1 MSETRMAS
9 TSTPGQGGRCLLKEL
24 ITDDEFECY
33 VPGVSGIK
41 GELWFVRLCPPADP
55 AAYYVASRRPT
66 S

>member
-9 TSTPGQGGRCLLKEL
+9 TSTPGAGAGGAVKEL

-33 VPGVSGIK
+33 VRRVSGIK

-55 AAYYVASRRPT
+55 AAY
-66 S
+66 